1 MKKKTLIILSV
12 AAVVVVAGFVLSNS
26 INWPIDVSK
35 TEGDIGKVDRFS
47 RADQVE
53 KLTNMEELLRTDSD
67 YQEAMVMS
75 YALMQLRSEQFASLV
90 DLSNQVAGQ
99 IAEYA
104 PLIQKMNGIG
114 KMVNNVNA
122 QLNDVGKQME
132 KALSGEECPEL
143 TQNTINA
150 SLAYTQLQKQNALA
164 NQFIE
169 TTDKYLANTQLQKQN
184 ALANQF
190 IETTDK
196 YLANA
201 KGSDQLKLV
210 RDQWVDYQKLTAA
223 LEANKEDAKALD
235 EKGYL
240 LTSEKAE
247 AALGAH
253 ADATQKVM
261 RLNTMICNKLNL
273 STNLNMVL
281 AGRVTNSEKLGIFCN
296 SEKLNVYF
304 LNTALMSQTNA
315 ALNFKL
321 PNQLNGFIGQTAL
334 GRKPKYPPK
343 EK

>member
-12 AAVVVVAGFVLSNS
+12 AAVVVVAGIELSNS
-26 INWPIDVSK
+26 INWPVDVSK
-35 TEGDIGKVDRFS
+35 TERDIGKVARFS
-47 RADQVE
+47 RDADAE

-67 YQEAMVMS
+67 YQEGMVMS

-90 DLSNQVAGQ
+90 DMSNQVAGQ

-169 TTDKYLANTQLQKQN
+169 TTDKYLAN
-184 ALANQF
+184 
-190 IETTDK
+190 
-196 YLANA
+196 A

-223 LEANKEDAKALD
+223 LEDNKESAKALD

-261 RLNTMICNKLNL
+261 RLNTMICKKLRM

-296 SEKLNVYF
+296 SEKLNVYL

-315 ALNFKL
+315 ALNLKL
-321 PNQLNGFIGQTAL
+321 PNQINGFIKSTAL
-334 GRKPKYPPK
+334 GRKRPTPPRK

>member
-12 AAVVVVAGFVLSNS
+12 AAVVVVAGLVSSNL
-26 INWPIDVSK
+26 IHWPVDASK
-35 TEGDIGKVDRFS
+35 AEGDIGKVARFS
-47 RADQVE
+47 RDADAE

-67 YQEAMVMS
+67 YQEGMVMS

-164 NQFIE
+164 
-169 TTDKYLANTQLQKQN
+169 D
-184 ALANQF
+184 QF

-223 LEANKEDAKALD
+223 LEGNKEDVKTLD

-240 LTSEKAE
+240 LTSEKAD

-281 AGRVTNSEKLGIFCN
+281 AGRVSENREKLGIFCN

-334 GRKPKYPPK
+334 GKRPPIK
-343 EK
+343 DK

>member
-1 MKKKTLIILSV
+1 MKKKSLIILSV
-12 AAVVVVAGFVLSNS
+12 AAVVIVAGFVLSNF
-26 INWPIDVSK
+26 INWPVDVSK
-35 TEGDIGKVDRFS
+35 TEGDIGKVARFS
-47 RADQVE
+47 READAE
-53 KLTNMEELLRTDSD
+53 KLTNLEELLKADSE
-67 YQEAMVMS
+67 YQEMQVMA

-90 DLSNQVAGQ
+90 DLSNQVAGE
-99 IAEYA
+99 IPEYA
-104 PLIQKMNGIG
+104 PLIQKMNEVGR
-114 KMVNNVNA
+114 MVNNVNA
-122 QLNDVGKQME
+122 QLKEAGKNLDE
-132 KALSGEECPEL
+132 ALSGKECPEL
-143 TQNTINA
+143 TQNIINA

-164 NQFIE
+164 
-169 TTDKYLANTQLQKQN
+169 D
-184 ALANQF
+184 QF

-261 RLNTMICNKLNL
+261 FLNTMICNKLHM

-281 AGRVTNSEKLGIFCN
+281 AGRVSGNREKLGLRFFS
-296 SEKLNVYF
+296 SEKLNAFF
-304 LNTALMSQTNA
+304 LNTALMNQTNA
-315 ALNFKL
+315 ALNLKL
-321 PNQLNGFIGQTAL
+321 SNQLNSFIGQTAL
-334 GRKPKYPPK
+334 GKRPKYEP
-343 EK
+343 

>member
-1 MKKKTLIILSV
+1 MKKKSLIILSV
-12 AAVVVVAGFVLSNS
+12 VAAVVVAGLVSSNF
-26 INWPIDVSK
+26 IHWPVDVSK

-47 RADQVE
+47 RADKVE
-53 KLTNMEELLRTDSD
+53 ELSNMEELLRTDSD
-67 YQEAMVMS
+67 YQEAQVMA

-90 DLSNQVAGQ
+90 DMSNQVAGQ

-104 PLIQKMNGIG
+104 PLIQKMNGIS
-114 KMVNNVNA
+114 KMVSNVNA
-122 QLNDVGKQME
+122 QLNDVGKQMD

-150 SLAYTQLQKQNALA
+150 SLAY
-164 NQFIE
+164 
-169 TTDKYLANTQLQKQN
+169 TQLQKQN

-223 LEANKEDAKALD
+223 IEGNKESAKALD

-240 LTSEKAE
+240 LTSEKAD
-247 AALGAH
+247 AALGAY

-261 RLNTMICNKLNL
+261 RLNTLICNKLNMN
-273 STNLNMVL
+273 TNLNSKMII
-281 AGRVTNSEKLGIFCN
+281 GRIPWNR
-296 SEKLNVYF
+296 EKLNLILV
-304 LNTALMSQTNA
+304 NTALMSQANA
-315 ALNFKL
+315 AMNLRL
-321 PNQLNGFIGQTAL
+321 PNQLNKLIKSTAL
-334 GRKPKYPPK
+334 GQRPVPPL

>member
-26 INWPIDVSK
+26 INWPVDVSK
-35 TEGDIGKVDRFS
+35 TEGDIGKVARFS
-47 RADQVE
+47 READAE
-53 KLTNMEELLRTDSD
+53 KLTNLEELLKADSE
-67 YQEAMVMS
+67 YQEMQVMA

-90 DLSNQVAGQ
+90 DLSNQVAGE
-99 IAEYA
+99 IPEYA
-104 PLIQKMNGIG
+104 PLIQKMNEVGR
-114 KMVNNVNA
+114 MVNNVNA
-122 QLNDVGKQME
+122 QLKEAGKNLDE
-132 KALSGEECPEL
+132 ALSGKECPEL

-150 SLAYTQLQKQNALA
+150 SLAYTQLQKHNALA
-164 NQFIE
+164 
-169 TTDKYLANTQLQKQN
+169 D
-184 ALANQF
+184 QF

-223 LEANKEDAKALD
+223 LEDNKENAKALD

-261 RLNTMICNKLNL
+261 RLNTMICKKLRM

-315 ALNFKL
+315 ALNIKL
-321 PNQLNGFIGQTAL
+321 PNQINGFIKSTAL
-334 GRKPKYPPK
+334 GRKRPTPPRK

>member
-1 MKKKTLIILSV
+1 MKKKSLIILSVV
-12 AAVVVVAGFVLSNS
+12 AAVVVVGFVSSNL
-26 INWPIDVSK
+26 IHWPIDVSK

-47 RADQVE
+47 RADKVE
-53 KLTNMEELLRTDSD
+53 ELSNVEELLRTDSD

-90 DLSNQVAGQ
+90 DMSNQVAGQ
-99 IAEYA
+99 IAEFA

-169 TTDKYLANTQLQKQN
+169 TTDKYLAN
-184 ALANQF
+184 
-190 IETTDK
+190 
-196 YLANA
+196 A

-223 LEANKEDAKALD
+223 LEDNKENAKALD

-261 RLNTMICNKLNL
+261 RLNTMICKRLHM

-281 AGRVTNSEKLGIFCN
+281 AGRVSGNREKLGLWFGN
-296 SEKLNVYF
+296 SEKLNAFF
-304 LNTALMSQTNA
+304 LNTALMNQTNA
-315 ALNFKL
+315 ALNWKI

-334 GRKPKYPPK
+334 GGRPVPPIRKFEP
-343 EK
+343 

>member
-1 MKKKTLIILSV
+1 MKKKSLIILSVV
-12 AAVVVVAGFVLSNS
+12 AAVVVVGFVSSNL
-26 INWPIDVSK
+26 IHWPIDASK
-35 TEGDIGKVDRFS
+35 TEGDIGKVDRFA

-90 DLSNQVAGQ
+90 DMSNQVAGQ
-99 IAEYA
+99 IAEFA

-169 TTDKYLANTQLQKQN
+169 TTDKYLAN
-184 ALANQF
+184 
-190 IETTDK
+190 
-196 YLANA
+196 A

-223 LEANKEDAKALD
+223 LEDNKENAKALD

-261 RLNTMICNKLNL
+261 FLNTMICNKLRM

-281 AGRVTNSEKLGIFCN
+281 AGRISRNREKLGLWAGNSEKLGLWAGN
-296 SEKLNVYF
+296 SEKLNRIIF
-304 LNTALMSQTNA
+304 NTELVNQTNA
-315 ALNFKL
+315 ALNWKL
-321 PNQLNGFIGQTAL
+321 PNQLNGFIWQTAL
-334 GRKPKYPPK
+334 GNKPRPPFK

>member
-47 RADQVE
+47 READAE

-67 YQEAMVMS
+67 YQEGMVMS

-90 DLSNQVAGQ
+90 DLSNQVAGE
-99 IAEYA
+99 IPEYA

-114 KMVNNVNA
+114 KMVKNVNA

-164 NQFIE
+164 
-169 TTDKYLANTQLQKQN
+169 D
-184 ALANQF
+184 QF

-304 LNTALMSQTNA
+304 LNTALMNQTNA

-321 PNQLNGFIGQTAL
+321 PNQINGFIKSTAL
-334 GRKPKYPPK
+334 GRKRPTPPRK

>member
-1 MKKKTLIILSV
+1 MKKKSLIILSVV
-12 AAVVVVAGFVLSNS
+12 AAVVVVGFVLSNF
-26 INWPIDVSK
+26 INWPVDVSK

-47 RADQVE
+47 RADKVE
-53 KLTNMEELLRTDSD
+53 ELSNVEELLRTDSD

-90 DLSNQVAGQ
+90 DMSNQVAGQ

-169 TTDKYLANTQLQKQN
+169 TTDKYLAN
-184 ALANQF
+184 
-190 IETTDK
+190 
-196 YLANA
+196 A

-261 RLNTMICNKLNL
+261 FLNTLICNKLHM
-273 STNLNMVL
+273 STNLNSKMI
-281 AGRVTNSEKLGIFCN
+281 NSRIPRNREKLGMIFS
-296 SEKLNVYF
+296 SEKLNVIIF
-304 LNTALMSQTNA
+304 NTALMNQTNA
-315 ALNFKL
+315 ALNLKL

-334 GRKPKYPPK
+334 GKRPPIK
-343 EK
+343 DK

>member
-1 MKKKTLIILSV
+1 
-12 AAVVVVAGFVLSNS
+12 
-26 INWPIDVSK
+26 
-35 TEGDIGKVDRFS
+35 
-47 RADQVE
+47 
-53 KLTNMEELLRTDSD
+53 MEELLRTDSD

-90 DLSNQVAGQ
+90 DMSNQVAGE
-99 IAEYA
+99 IPEYA

-169 TTDKYLANTQLQKQN
+169 TTDKYLAN
-184 ALANQF
+184 
-190 IETTDK
+190 
-196 YLANA
+196 A

-223 LEANKEDAKALD
+223 IEDNKESAKALD

-247 AALGAH
+247 AALGAY

-261 RLNTMICNKLNL
+261 FFNTLICNKLHM
-273 STNLNMVL
+273 STNLNSRMIN
-281 AGRVTNSEKLGIFCN
+281 GRISNSEKLGLWFRN
-296 SEKLNVYF
+296 SEKLNAYL
-304 LNTALMSQTNA
+304 LNTALMSQANA
-315 ALNFKL
+315 ALNLKL
-321 PNQLNGFIGQTAL
+321 LNQLNSLIKSTAL
-334 GRKPKYPPK
+334 GKKPPIIDK
-343 EK
+343 

>member
-1 MKKKTLIILSV
+1 MKKKSLIILSV
-12 AAVVVVAGFVLSNS
+12 VAAVVVAGLVSSNF
-26 INWPIDVSK
+26 IHWPIDVSK

-47 RADQVE
+47 READAE

-67 YQEAMVMS
+67 YQEGMVMS

-90 DLSNQVAGQ
+90 DMSNQVAGQ

-169 TTDKYLANTQLQKQN
+169 TTDKYLAN
-184 ALANQF
+184 
-190 IETTDK
+190 
-196 YLANA
+196 A

-223 LEANKEDAKALD
+223 LEDNKENAKALD

-304 LNTALMSQTNA
+304 LNTALMNQTNA

>member
-12 AAVVVVAGFVLSNS
+12 AAVVVVAGFALSNL
-26 INWPIDVSK
+26 INWPVDVSK

-47 RADQVE
+47 HEADYE
-53 KLTNMEELLRTDSD
+53 KLTNMEELLKTDSV
-67 YQEAMVMS
+67 YQENILTAYAVMQTR
-75 YALMQLRSEQFASLV
+75 AAQFASLV
-90 DLSNQVAGQ
+90 DLSNQVAGE
-99 IAEYA
+99 IPEYA
-104 PLIQKMNGIG
+104 PLIQKMNEVGR
-114 KMVNNVNA
+114 MVNNVNA
-122 QLNDVGKQME
+122 QLKETGKNLDD
-132 KALSGEECPEL
+132 ALGGRECPEL
-143 TQNTINA
+143 TQNAINTM
-150 SLAYTQLQKQNALA
+150 LAYTQLQKQNALA
-164 NQFIE
+164 
-169 TTDKYLANTQLQKQN
+169 DR
-184 ALANQF
+184 F

-223 LEANKEDAKALD
+223 LEDNQEGLKALD
-235 EKGYL
+235 KKGYL

-247 AALGAH
+247 AALGAY

-281 AGRVTNSEKLGIFCN
+281 AGRIPRNREKLGLWFGN
-296 SEKLNVYF
+296 SEKLNVYL

-315 ALNFKL
+315 ALNMKL
-321 PNQLNGFIGQTAL
+321 PNQLNSLIKSTAL
-334 GRKPKYPPK
+334 GKRPPLK

>member
-26 INWPIDVSK
+26 INWPVDVSK

-47 RADQVE
+47 READAE

-67 YQEAMVMS
+67 YQEGMVMS

-169 TTDKYLANTQLQKQN
+169 TTDKYLAN
-184 ALANQF
+184 
-190 IETTDK
+190 
-196 YLANA
+196 A

-223 LEANKEDAKALD
+223 LEDNKENAKALD

-304 LNTALMSQTNA
+304 LNTALMNQTNA

>member
-1 MKKKTLIILSV
+1 MIMKKKTLIILSV
-12 AAVVVVAGFVLSNS
+12 AAVVVVAGFVLSNF
-26 INWPIDVSK
+26 INWPVDVSK

-47 RADQVE
+47 RADKVE
-53 KLTNMEELLRTDSD
+53 ELSNVEELLRTDSD

-90 DLSNQVAGQ
+90 DMSNQVAGQ
-99 IAEYA
+99 IAEFA

-169 TTDKYLANTQLQKQN
+169 TTDKYLAN
-184 ALANQF
+184 
-190 IETTDK
+190 
-196 YLANA
+196 A

-223 LEANKEDAKALD
+223 LEDNQDGLKALNK
-235 EKGYL
+235 KGYL

-261 RLNTMICNKLNL
+261 RLNTMICNNLNL

-281 AGRVTNSEKLGIFCN
+281 AGRVSNSEKLGMIFS
-296 SEKLNVYF
+296 SEKLNAYL
-304 LNTALMSQTNA
+304 LNTALMNQANA
-315 ALNFKL
+315 ALNMKL
-321 PNQLNGFIGQTAL
+321 PNQLNGFINYTAL
-334 GRKPKYPPK
+334 GKQPYPPIKK

>member
-12 AAVVVVAGFVLSNS
+12 AAAVVVAGFVLSNS
-26 INWPIDVSK
+26 INWPVDVSK

-47 RADQVE
+47 READAE

-67 YQEAMVMS
+67 YQEGMVMS

-90 DLSNQVAGQ
+90 DLSNQVAGE
-99 IAEYA
+99 IPEYA
-104 PLIQKMNGIG
+104 PLIQKMNEVGR
-114 KMVNNVNA
+114 MVNNVNA
-122 QLNDVGKQME
+122 QLKEAGKNLDE
-132 KALSGEECPEL
+132 ALSGKECPEL

-150 SLAYTQLQKQNALA
+150 SLAYTQLQKHNALA
-164 NQFIE
+164 
-169 TTDKYLANTQLQKQN
+169 D
-184 ALANQF
+184 QF

-261 RLNTMICNKLNL
+261 FLNTLICNKLHM
-273 STNLNMVL
+273 STNLNSKMINS
-281 AGRVTNSEKLGIFCN
+281 RIPRNSEKLGMIFS
-296 SEKLNVYF
+296 SEKLNVIIF
-304 LNTALMSQTNA
+304 NTALMNQTNA
-315 ALNFKL
+315 ALNLKL

-334 GRKPKYPPK
+334 GKRPPIK
-343 EK
+343 DK

>member
-1 MKKKTLIILSV
+1 MKKKSLIILSV
-12 AAVVVVAGFVLSNS
+12 VAAVVVAGFVLSNF
-26 INWPIDVSK
+26 INWPVDVSK

-47 RADQVE
+47 RADKVE
-53 KLTNMEELLRTDSD
+53 ELSNVEELLRTDSD

-90 DLSNQVAGQ
+90 DMSNQVAGQ
-99 IAEYA
+99 IAEFA

-169 TTDKYLANTQLQKQN
+169 TTDKYLAN
-184 ALANQF
+184 
-190 IETTDK
+190 
-196 YLANA
+196 A

-223 LEANKEDAKALD
+223 IEDNKESAKALD

-261 RLNTMICNKLNL
+261 RLNTMICNNLNL

-281 AGRVTNSEKLGIFCN
+281 AGRVSNSEKLGLIFS
-296 SEKLNVYF
+296 SEKLNAYL
-304 LNTALMSQTNA
+304 LNTALMNQANA
-315 ALNFKL
+315 ALNMKL
-321 PNQLNGFIGQTAL
+321 PNQLNGFINYTAL
-334 GRKPKYPPK
+334 GKQPYPPIKK

>member
-1 MKKKTLIILSV
+1 MKKKSLIILCVV
-12 AAVVVVAGFVLSNS
+12 AAVVVVGFVSSNF
-26 INWPIDVSK
+26 IHWPIDVNK

-47 RADQVE
+47 RDADAE
-53 KLTNMEELLRTDSD
+53 KLTNMEELLRTDSA

-90 DLSNQVAGQ
+90 DMSNQVAGQ

-169 TTDKYLANTQLQKQN
+169 TTDKYLAN
-184 ALANQF
+184 
-190 IETTDK
+190 
-196 YLANA
+196 A

-261 RLNTMICNKLNL
+261 FLNTLICNKLHM
-273 STNLNMVL
+273 STNLNSKMINS
-281 AGRVTNSEKLGIFCN
+281 RIPRNSEKLGMIFS
-296 SEKLNVYF
+296 SEKLNVIIF
-304 LNTALMSQTNA
+304 NTALMNQTNA
-315 ALNFKL
+315 ALNLKL

-334 GRKPKYPPK
+334 GKRPPIK
-343 EK
+343 DK

>member
-1 MKKKTLIILSV
+1 MKKKSLIILSVV
-12 AAVVVVAGFVLSNS
+12 AAVVVVGFVSSNL
-26 INWPIDVSK
+26 IHWPIDASK

-47 RADQVE
+47 HEDDYE
-53 KLTNMEELLRTDSD
+53 KLTNMEELLKTDSA
-67 YQEAMVMS
+67 YLENILTAYVVMQTR
-75 YALMQLRSEQFASLV
+75 AAQFASLV

-122 QLNDVGKQME
+122 QLKETGKNLDD
-132 KALSGEECPEL
+132 ALGGRECPEL
-143 TQNTINA
+143 TQNAINTM
-150 SLAYTQLQKQNALA
+150 LAYTQLQKQNALA
-164 NQFIE
+164 
-169 TTDKYLANTQLQKQN
+169 D
-184 ALANQF
+184 QF

-223 LEANKEDAKALD
+223 LEGNKESAKALD

-247 AALGAH
+247 AALGAY

-261 RLNTMICNKLNL
+261 RLNTLICNKLNL

-281 AGRVTNSEKLGIFCN
+281 AGRVSNSEKLGSWFGN
-296 SEKLNVYF
+296 SEKLNVY
-304 LNTALMSQTNA
+304 LVNTALMSQANA
-315 ALNFKL
+315 AMNLKL
-321 PNQLNGFIGQTAL
+321 PNQINEVIRQTSL
-334 GRKPKYPPK
+334 GGRYPRKNK
-343 EK
+343 

>member
-1 MKKKTLIILSV
+1 MKKKSLIILSV
-12 AAVVVVAGFVLSNS
+12 VAAVVVAGLVSSNF
-26 INWPIDVSK
+26 IHWPIDVSK

-90 DLSNQVAGQ
+90 DMSNQVAGQ

-169 TTDKYLANTQLQKQN
+169 TTDKYLAN
-184 ALANQF
+184 
-190 IETTDK
+190 
-196 YLANA
+196 A

-223 LEANKEDAKALD
+223 IEDNKESAKALD
-235 EKGYL
+235 EKGYQ

-247 AALGAH
+247 AALGAY

-261 RLNTMICNKLNL
+261 FFNTLICNKLHM
-273 STNLNMVL
+273 STNLNLIL
-281 AGRVTNSEKLGIFCN
+281 AGRVSGNSEKLGMIFRG
-296 SEKLNVYF
+296 EKLNAYL
-304 LNTALMSQTNA
+304 LNTALMSQANA
-315 ALNFKL
+315 AMNWKL
-321 PNQLNGFIGQTAL
+321 PNQLNDFIGQTAL
-334 GRKPKYPPK
+334 GKKPPII

>member
-12 AAVVVVAGFVLSNS
+12 AAVVVVAGFALSNL
-26 INWPIDVSK
+26 INWPVDVSK

-47 RADQVE
+47 HEADYE
-53 KLTNMEELLRTDSD
+53 KLTNMEELLKTDSV
-67 YQEAMVMS
+67 YQENILTAYAVMQTR
-75 YALMQLRSEQFASLV
+75 AAQFASLV
-90 DLSNQVAGQ
+90 DLSNQVAGE
-99 IAEYA
+99 IPEYA
-104 PLIQKMNGIG
+104 PLIQKMNEVGR
-114 KMVNNVNA
+114 MVNNVNA
-122 QLNDVGKQME
+122 QLKETGKNLDD
-132 KALSGEECPEL
+132 ALSGRECPEL
-143 TQNTINA
+143 TQNAINTM
-150 SLAYTQLQKQNALA
+150 LAY
-164 NQFIE
+164 
-169 TTDKYLANTQLQKQN
+169 TQLQKQN

-223 LEANKEDAKALD
+223 LEDNQEGLKALD
-235 EKGYL
+235 KKGYL

-281 AGRVTNSEKLGIFCN
+281 AGRVTNSEKLGLWFGN
-296 SEKLNVYF
+296 SEKLNVYL
-304 LNTALMSQTNA
+304 LNTALMSQANA
-315 ALNFKL
+315 AMNLKL
-321 PNQLNGFIGQTAL
+321 PNQINEVIRQTSL
-334 GRKPKYPPK
+334 GGRYPRKNK
-343 EK
+343 

>member
-1 MKKKTLIILSV
+1 MNKKKLIIILSSV
-12 AAVVVVAGFVLSNS
+12 IAVLLVGFMLSHFT
-26 INWPIDVSK
+26 NWPVDVSK
-35 TEGDIGKVDRFS
+35 TEGDIGKVARFS

-90 DLSNQVAGQ
+90 DMSNQVAGQ

-169 TTDKYLANTQLQKQN
+169 TTDKYLAN
-184 ALANQF
+184 
-190 IETTDK
+190 
-196 YLANA
+196 A

-223 LEANKEDAKALD
+223 LEGNKESAKALD

-261 RLNTMICNKLNL
+261 RLNTMICKKLRM

-281 AGRVTNSEKLGIFCN
+281 AGRVTENREKLGLWAGN
-296 SEKLNVYF
+296 SEKLNVFF
-304 LNTALMSQTNA
+304 LNTALMSQANA

-321 PNQLNGFIGQTAL
+321 PNQINGFIRQTAL
-334 GRKPKYPPK
+334 GKRPIPPI

>member
-12 AAVVVVAGFVLSNS
+12 AAVVVVAGFVLSNF
-26 INWPIDVSK
+26 INWPVDVSK
-35 TEGDIGKVDRFS
+35 TEGDIGKVARFS
-47 RADQVE
+47 READAE
-53 KLTNMEELLRTDSD
+53 KLTNLEELLKADSE
-67 YQEAMVMS
+67 YQEMQVMA

-90 DLSNQVAGQ
+90 DLSNQVAGE
-99 IAEYA
+99 IPEYA
-104 PLIQKMNGIG
+104 PLIQKMNEVGR
-114 KMVNNVNA
+114 MVNNVNA
-122 QLNDVGKQME
+122 QLKEAGKNLDE
-132 KALSGEECPEL
+132 ALSGKECPEL

-150 SLAYTQLQKQNALA
+150 SLAYTQLQKHNALA
-164 NQFIE
+164 
-169 TTDKYLANTQLQKQN
+169 D
-184 ALANQF
+184 QF

-223 LEANKEDAKALD
+223 LEDNKESAKALD

-273 STNLNMVL
+273 STNLNLVL
-281 AGRVTNSEKLGIFCN
+281 AGRVTENREKLGIFCN

-315 ALNFKL
+315 ALNIKL
-321 PNQLNGFIGQTAL
+321 PNQINGFIKSTAL
-334 GRKPKYPPK
+334 GRKRPTPPRK

>member
-26 INWPIDVSK
+26 INWPVDVSK

-47 RADQVE
+47 READAE

-67 YQEAMVMS
+67 YQEGMVMS

-90 DLSNQVAGQ
+90 DLSNQVAGE
-99 IAEYA
+99 IPEYA

-114 KMVNNVNA
+114 KMVKNVNA

-169 TTDKYLANTQLQKQN
+169 TTDKYLAN
-184 ALANQF
+184 
-190 IETTDK
+190 
-196 YLANA
+196 A

-223 LEANKEDAKALD
+223 LEDNKESAKALD

-261 RLNTMICNKLNL
+261 RLNTMICHKLRM

-281 AGRVTNSEKLGIFCN
+281 AGRVTNREKLGIFCN

-315 ALNFKL
+315 ALNIKL
-321 PNQLNGFIGQTAL
+321 PNQINGFIGQTAL
-334 GRKPKYPPK
+334 GRKRPTPPRK

>member
-1 MKKKTLIILSV
+1 MKKKKLIILSV
-12 AAVVVVAGFVLSNS
+12 VAAVVVAGLVSSNF
-26 INWPIDVSK
+26 IHWPIDVSK

-90 DLSNQVAGQ
+90 DMSNQVAGQ

-104 PLIQKMNGIG
+104 PLIQKMNGIS
-114 KMVNNVNA
+114 KMVSNVNA

-169 TTDKYLANTQLQKQN
+169 TTDKYLAN
-184 ALANQF
+184 
-190 IETTDK
+190 
-196 YLANA
+196 A

-223 LEANKEDAKALD
+223 IEDNKESAKALD

-247 AALGAH
+247 AALGAY

-261 RLNTMICNKLNL
+261 FFNTLICNKLRM
-273 STNLNMVL
+273 STNLNSRMIN
-281 AGRVTNSEKLGIFCN
+281 GRISNSEKLGLWFRN
-296 SEKLNVYF
+296 SEKLNAYL
-304 LNTALMSQTNA
+304 LNTALMSQANA
-315 ALNFKL
+315 AMNWKL
-321 PNQLNGFIGQTAL
+321 PNQLNSLIKSTAL
-334 GRKPKYPPK
+334 GKKPPIIDK
-343 EK
+343 

>member
-26 INWPIDVSK
+26 INWPVDVSK
-35 TEGDIGKVDRFS
+35 TEGDIGKVARFS
-47 RADQVE
+47 RDADAE

-67 YQEAMVMS
+67 YQEGMVMS

-169 TTDKYLANTQLQKQN
+169 TTDKYLAN
-184 ALANQF
+184 
-190 IETTDK
+190 
-196 YLANA
+196 A

-223 LEANKEDAKALD
+223 IEDNKESAKALD

-240 LTSEKAE
+240 LTSEKAD
-247 AALGAH
+247 AALGAY

-261 RLNTMICNKLNL
+261 RLNTMICSKLNMN
-273 STNLNMVL
+273 TNLSSKL
-281 AGRVTNSEKLGIFCN
+281 IFGRVSNSEKLGLWFGN
-296 SEKLNVYF
+296 SEKLNVY
-304 LNTALMSQTNA
+304 LVNTALMNQTNA
-315 ALNFKL
+315 AMNLKL
-321 PNQLNGFIGQTAL
+321 PNQLNILIKSTAL
-334 GRKPKYPPK
+334 GKQPRPPFI

>member
-1 MKKKTLIILSV
+1 MKKKSLIILSVV
-12 AAVVVVAGFVLSNS
+12 AAVVVVGLVSSNF
-26 INWPIDVSK
+26 IHWPIDVSK

-67 YQEAMVMS
+67 YQEGMVMS

-90 DLSNQVAGQ
+90 DMSNQVAGQ

-150 SLAYTQLQKQNALA
+150 SLAY
-164 NQFIE
+164 
-169 TTDKYLANTQLQKQN
+169 TQLQKQN

-281 AGRVTNSEKLGIFCN
+281 AGRVSENREKLGIFCN

-304 LNTALMSQTNA
+304 LNTALMNQTNA

>member
-12 AAVVVVAGFVLSNS
+12 AAVVVVAGLVSSNL
-26 INWPIDVSK
+26 IHWPVDASK
-35 TEGDIGKVDRFS
+35 AEGDIGKVARFS
-47 RADQVE
+47 RDADAE

-67 YQEAMVMS
+67 YQEGMVMS

-90 DLSNQVAGQ
+90 DLSNQVAGE
-99 IAEYA
+99 IPEYA

-169 TTDKYLANTQLQKQN
+169 TTDKYLAN
-184 ALANQF
+184 
-190 IETTDK
+190 
-196 YLANA
+196 A

-223 LEANKEDAKALD
+223 IEDNKESAKALD

-240 LTSEKAE
+240 LTSEKAD
-247 AALGAH
+247 AALGAY

-261 RLNTMICNKLNL
+261 RLNTLICNKLRM
-273 STNLNMVL
+273 STNLNLIL
-281 AGRVTNSEKLGIFCN
+281 AGRVSGNSEKLGMIFRG
-296 SEKLNVYF
+296 EKLNAYL
-304 LNTALMSQTNA
+304 LNTALMSQANA
-315 ALNFKL
+315 AMNWKL
-321 PNQLNGFIGQTAL
+321 PNQLNIFIGQTAL
-334 GRKPKYPPK
+334 GKKPRPPFK

>member
-1 MKKKTLIILSV
+1 
-12 AAVVVVAGFVLSNS
+12 
-26 INWPIDVSK
+26 
-35 TEGDIGKVDRFS
+35 
-47 RADQVE
+47 
-53 KLTNMEELLRTDSD
+53 MEELLRTDSD

-90 DLSNQVAGQ
+90 DMSNQVAGQ

-169 TTDKYLANTQLQKQN
+169 TTDKYLAN
-184 ALANQF
+184 
-190 IETTDK
+190 
-196 YLANA
+196 A

-223 LEANKEDAKALD
+223 LEDNKENAKALD

-261 RLNTMICNKLNL
+261 RLNTMICKKLRM
-273 STNLNMVL
+273 STNLNLVL
-281 AGRVTNSEKLGIFCN
+281 AGRVTENREKLGLWAGNSEKLGIFCN
-296 SEKLNVYF
+296 SEKLNVFF
-304 LNTALMSQTNA
+304 LNTALMNQTNA

-321 PNQLNGFIGQTAL
+321 PNQINGFIGHTAL
-334 GRKPKYPPK
+334 GGRPIPPFK